1 MIYRSGPQ
9 AQIRM
14 AYRVWRYLRLKM
26 KTNYLLMLWMN
37 DLSFGAQA
45 QIRMAYHVWR
55 YLRLKMKTNYLLM
68 LWMDDFIVQGLRLK
82 SGWHIVCGG
91 IYA

>member
-26 KTNYLLMLWMN
+26 KTNYLLM
-37 DLSFGAQA
+37 
-45 QIRMAYHVWR
+45 V
-55 YLRLKMKTNYLLM
+55 
-68 LWMDDFIVQGLRLK
+68 WMDDLSPRA
-82 SGWHIVCGG
+82 SGSNQDG
-91 IYA
+91 ISCVEVFTPENENKLFAYVMDG